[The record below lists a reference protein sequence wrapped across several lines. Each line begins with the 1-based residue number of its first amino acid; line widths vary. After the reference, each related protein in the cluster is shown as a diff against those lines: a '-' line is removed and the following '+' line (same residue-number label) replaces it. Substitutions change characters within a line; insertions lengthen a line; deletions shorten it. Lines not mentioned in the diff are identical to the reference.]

1 MQDIIGMG
9 QILIG
14 LENLP
19 SVLSLQLKVADGLDT
34 LEIEIGSEERLF
46 IETSK
51 IWIAVSTD

>member
-34 LEIEIGSEERLF
+34 LEIKIGSEELLF